1 MPSSP
6 LLATDDIC
14 RSLATKSL
22 GQQLHLYRELPSTN
36 TEALSLAQAGAD
48 HGTVVI
54 AEGQTAG
61 RGRHGRPW
69 FSPIGENLYCSVLLR
84 GIGQSSL
91 PLERQTWIPLVS
103 ALAVSQTV
111 ENMIDAP
118 LLLKWPND
126 LLLYERK
133 VGGILCESSQSTT
146 GDRIVVIGIGL
157 NVNTPRKSFP
167 AVLKPIA
174 ASLIEHTSHPIDRNQ
189 LLANLL
195 LGLERH
201 LDRLYSY
208 GSAQIRQAYIDRCTT
223 LGRSVRVMLG
233 TGHELIGTAESIA
246 QDGALQVRAS
256 VSNSS
261 AEIPL
266 FEVRAAD
273 VIHLTG

>member
-6 LLATDDIC
+6 PLATDDIS
-14 RSLATKSL
+14 RSLTTKSL
-22 GQQLHLYRELPSTN
+22 GHQLHLYGELPSTN

-69 FSPIGENLYCSVLLR
+69 FSPTGENLYCSVLLR

-91 PLERQTWIPLVS
+91 PIERQTWVPLVS

-111 ENMIDAP
+111 KNMIDAP
-118 LLLKWPND
+118 LFLKWPND

-157 NVNTPRKSFP
+157 NVNTPRQSFP

-174 ASLIEHTSHPIDRNQ
+174 ASLIEHTSHTIDRNQ

-195 LGLERH
+195 IELERQ
-201 LDRLYSY
+201 LDRLYSFDL
-208 GSAQIRQAYIDRCTT
+208 AQIRQAYIDRCTT
-223 LGRSVRVMLG
+223 LGRSVHVMLG

-246 QDGALQVRAS
+246 QDGALQVRTSTHGAPP
-256 VSNSS
+256 NT
-261 AEIPL
+261 PL
-266 FEVRAAD
+266 IEVRAAD

>member
-6 LLATDDIC
+6 PLTTDDIRRC
-14 RSLATKSL
+14 LLTKSL
-22 GQQLHLYRELPSTN
+22 GHRLQLFRELPSTN
-36 TEALSLAQAGAD
+36 TEALSLAQAGAE

-69 FSPIGENLYCSVLLR
+69 FSPTGENLYCSVLLR

-91 PLERQTWIPLVS
+91 PIERQTWVPLVS

-111 ENMIDAP
+111 KNMIDAP
-118 LLLKWPND
+118 LFLKWPND

-157 NVNTPRKSFP
+157 NVNTPRQSFP

-174 ASLIEHTSHPIDRNQ
+174 ASLIEHTSHTIDRNQ

-195 LGLERH
+195 IELERQ
-201 LDRLYSY
+201 LDRLYSFDL
-208 GSAQIRQAYIDRCTT
+208 AQIRQAYIDRCTT
-223 LGRSVRVMLG
+223 LGRSVHVMLG

-246 QDGALQVRAS
+246 QDGALQVRTSTHGAPP
-256 VSNSS
+256 NT
-261 AEIPL
+261 PL
-266 FEVRAAD
+266 IEVRAAD

>member
-6 LLATDDIC
+6 PLATDDIS

-22 GQQLHLYRELPSTN
+22 GHRLHLHNQIPSTN
-36 TEALSLAQAGAD
+36 TVALSLAQAGAA

-69 FSPIGENLYCSVLLR
+69 FSPTGENLYCSVLLR

-91 PLERQTWIPLVS
+91 PIERQTWVPLVS

-111 ENMIDAP
+111 KNMIDAP
-118 LLLKWPND
+118 LFLKWPND

-157 NVNTPRKSFP
+157 NVNTPRQSFP

-174 ASLIEHTSHPIDRNQ
+174 ASLIEHTSHTIDRNQ

-195 LGLERH
+195 IELERQ
-201 LDRLYSY
+201 LDRLYSFDL
-208 GSAQIRQAYIDRCTT
+208 AQIRQAYIDRCTT
-223 LGRSVRVMLG
+223 LGRSVHVMLG

-246 QDGALQVRAS
+246 QDGALQVRTSTHAAP
-256 VSNSS
+256 SNT
-261 AEIPL
+261 PL
-266 FEVRAAD
+266 IEVRAAD